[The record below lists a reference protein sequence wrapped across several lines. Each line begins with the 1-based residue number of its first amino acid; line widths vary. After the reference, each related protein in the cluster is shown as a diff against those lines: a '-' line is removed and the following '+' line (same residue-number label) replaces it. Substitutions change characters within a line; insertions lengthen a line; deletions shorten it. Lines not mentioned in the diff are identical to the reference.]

1 MTPLNQLKAVEYA
14 PESTLRVRV
23 PQPASGMRSPF
34 LGPRGL
40 RVGWQSLIFTGFLMV
55 LFGGAALVS
64 YGGPQ
69 GLRNVWFS
77 AATIVRMAIQCN
89 KFIR

>member
-64 YGGPQ
+64 PWW
-69 GLRNVWFS
+69 LWVS
-77 AATIVRMAIQCN
+77 AATIVRIATS
-89 KFIR
+89 